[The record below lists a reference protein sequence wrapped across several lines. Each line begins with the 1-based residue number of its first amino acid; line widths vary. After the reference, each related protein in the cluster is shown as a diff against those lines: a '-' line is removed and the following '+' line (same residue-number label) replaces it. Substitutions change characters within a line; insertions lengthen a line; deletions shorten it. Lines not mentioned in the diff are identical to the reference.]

1 MFPSTPLCI
10 TPPSKPHQYTV
21 QCGGLLRKVAPTQC
35 DSPWHRTSRP
45 GHRWRSRLTGLW
57 ENPGRRA
64 PGHSGA
70 ARPTRSTR
78 SWPRFRGPPST
89 ASWMKMVKWKRKM
102 RDKCFTFSRFIFAR
116 GFSDVRFFCPKNS
129 EVNDKYDHVSSMT
142 ACSSI
147 VKTVVLRWSI
157 NFAVETSS
165 QFLCVWIFWD
175 KTIVS
180 LSKHHPQLPIQ
191 APDSLQPTMI
201 LTPVEDWQP
210 QQRDGQCPS
219 WPGASCSAR
228 PAWPPLLSWLSSPPS
243 TGSYSQENKERVML
257 CPKHVIALHIKVI
270 HSH

>member
-102 RDKCFTFSRFIFAR
+102 RDKCFTFSRFILQGDFQTSDFFVQRIPRSTTNMTMSHPWLLAR
-116 GFSDVRFFCPKNS
+116 QLWKLSYCDDPSILQLKPVHSFYVYEFFGTKQLWAS
-129 EVNDKYDHVSSMT
+129 R
-142 ACSSI
+142 SI
-147 VKTVVLRWSI
+147 IHSFQYK
-157 NFAVETSS
+157 S
-165 QFLCVWIFWD
+165 QTHC
-175 KTIVS
+175 
-180 LSKHHPQLPIQ
+180 
-191 APDSLQPTMI
+191 SLQWFSPQSRIDSHSRGMVNVR
-201 LTPVEDWQP
+201 LDQVLPVAPVQHGHLYPLDS
-210 QQRDGQCPS
+210 RV
-219 WPGASCSAR
+219 R
-228 PAWPPLLSWLSSPPS
+228 PVQVPIHRKIKNVLCYVP
-243 TGSYSQENKERVML
+243 NML
-257 CPKHVIALHIKVI
+257 
-270 HSH
+270 